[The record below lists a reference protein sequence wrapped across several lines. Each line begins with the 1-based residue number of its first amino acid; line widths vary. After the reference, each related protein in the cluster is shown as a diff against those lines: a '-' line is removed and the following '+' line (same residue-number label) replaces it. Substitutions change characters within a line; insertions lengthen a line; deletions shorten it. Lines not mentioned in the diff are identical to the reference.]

1 MIPVKAYIA
10 AGALVAIVAGV
21 WLYGNA
27 RFNAGVRKT
36 AAEYLAADKQG
47 TETVHETT
55 RKALAGIGDDADP
68 DSLLESTDG
77 FRD

>member
-1 MIPVKAYIA
+1 MIPFKAWIA
-10 AGALVAIVAGV
+10 AGAVASVLFGL

-36 AAEYLAADKQG
+36 AAEYLAADQKG

-68 DSLLESTDG
+68 DRLLESTNG